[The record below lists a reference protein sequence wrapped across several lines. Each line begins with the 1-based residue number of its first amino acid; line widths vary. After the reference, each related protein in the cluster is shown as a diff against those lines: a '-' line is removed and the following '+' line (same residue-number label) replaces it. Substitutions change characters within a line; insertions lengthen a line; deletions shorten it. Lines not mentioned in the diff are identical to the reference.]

1 MTKITEK
8 QLIEKFK
15 KLNEIKPRQEWV
27 VFAKSQILGE
37 TEIKAEKALTVLDII
52 KGSIFQKK
60 TAFAFA
66 TVMTVMLGVFGFAQ
80 NTLPGDALFTV
91 KKMTEQ
97 SQAALLGAS
106 SVKNSLDTLDKRTQ
120 DLARAVKDNKEAN
133 ISSAVTEVKQSIVE
147 ATKNITETLQ
157 KDPTALKELAQDI
170 KKVEDNKEQLKT
182 LGVNIDETEMTNLY
196 KMLVEQEIASLE
208 TLTLTEEQ
216 QTQLTDI
223 KALADEGKYAEAF
236 EKILTNQ

>member
-1 MTKITEK
+1 
-8 QLIEKFK
+8 LIEKFK

-147 ATKNITETLQ
+147 ATKKHYRN
-157 KDPTALKELAQDI
+157 LA
-170 KKVEDNKEQLKT
+170 ERPH
-182 LGVNIDETEMTNLY
+182 
-196 KMLVEQEIASLE
+196 SLE
-208 TLTLTEEQ
+208 G
-216 QTQLTDI
+216 I
-223 KALADEGKYAEAF
+223 GSGY
-236 EKILTNQ
+236 